1 MRAFGPDSRVFACVC
16 STVFCVFRNGGGGG
30 GGGVA
35 TVVVVTMEVAAVVVA
50 VALVVLVV
58 SLDMILCLQIV
69 RLSCLLK
76 RRYGPMDLRTDRP
89 SYRDARTHLKKNAF
103 DTFLDA
109 SVRRSV
115 HSSITL
121 L

>member
-1 MRAFGPDSRVFACVC
+1 MTRPQRVCVYAFVRECVRAFGPDSRVFACVC
-16 STVFCVFRNGGGGG
+16 STVFCVFRNGGGGGGGG

-69 RLSCLLK
+69 RLSCSLK

-89 SYRDARTHLKKNAF
+89 SYTDARTHLKKNRF
-103 DTFLDA
+103 
-109 SVRRSV
+109 
-115 HSSITL
+115 
-121 L
+121 